1 MPLGEK
7 CKNTVLKMKNKESLD
22 GWLDPKHSL
31 SAPQVFYFM
40 GTVYN
45 ISPRIPWKLCPE
57 KNSSS

>member
-1 MPLGEK
+1 MEK
-7 CKNTVLKMKNKESLD
+7 HSFKKENKESLD

-31 SAPQVFYFM
+31 SVPQVFDFM

-57 KNSSS
+57 KKSSS